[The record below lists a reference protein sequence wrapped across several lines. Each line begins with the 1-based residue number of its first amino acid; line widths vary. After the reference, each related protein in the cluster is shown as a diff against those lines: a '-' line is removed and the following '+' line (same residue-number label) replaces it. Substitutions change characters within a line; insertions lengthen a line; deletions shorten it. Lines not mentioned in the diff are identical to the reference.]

1 MFVVLIRVKVFG
13 AAAVFEHILN
23 EIVFGVCL
31 VVHKLRF
38 GVFIKEEK
46 KNFNVT
52 KK

>member
-23 EIVFGVCL
+23 EIVCGVCL
-31 VVHKLRF
+31 VVHKLGI

-46 KNFNVT
+46 KHFDVAQ
-52 KK
+52 K